1 MSTFTLELIEFAMI
15 LFEFRLHRGYD
26 RLLFRHLRRE
36 LGPQRF
42 HLLLH
47 YMILSAATILLARE
61 SIYARS

>member
-1 MSTFTLELIEFAMI
+1 MI
-15 LFEFRLHRGYD
+15 LFEFRLHRGYE